1 MNSVGEI
8 IENTNPKSINNKF
21 SQQPKLG
28 TELLIPN
35 LSSTLNKKK
44 YGSYG
49 NIQFRGDFLD
59 CAQQKNKTIS
69 IRYPNHKDIRIV
81 VHESK

>member
-1 MNSVGEI
+1 MNSVGEL

-28 TELLIPN
+28 TELLLPN
-35 LSSTLNKKK
+35 LSSSLNKKK

-49 NIQFRGDFLD
+49 NIEFGGGFLD
-59 CAQQKNKTIS
+59 CAQQTNKIIS
-69 IRYPNHKDIRIV
+69 IRYPNPKDIRIV
-81 VHESK
+81 VHKSN